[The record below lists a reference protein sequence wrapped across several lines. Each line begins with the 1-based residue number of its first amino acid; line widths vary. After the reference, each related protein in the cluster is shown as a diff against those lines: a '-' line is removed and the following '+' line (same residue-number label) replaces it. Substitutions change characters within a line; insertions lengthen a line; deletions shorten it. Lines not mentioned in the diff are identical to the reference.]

1 MMSSINTVTVSFEHL
16 TVNKREA
23 MRYLG
28 VKACDDTFDTM
39 YNECLKEVQKAS
51 SPKAVYLCADI
62 KISDSTVDF
71 GFMRVNSVGLAKN
84 LDGCSQAYVFCA
96 TLGIG
101 MDRQYERLSRISQ
114 AKATVFSAVGSAM
127 AESLCDYVN
136 GELGEGIETKPRFS
150 CGYGDFC
157 IKHQEEILNALEAQ
171 KRLGVCL
178 TDSCMMVPVKTV
190 TAIIGIRR

>member
-1 MMSSINTVTVSFEHL
+1 MITEINTVIVDAMSL
-16 TVNKREA
+16 PVNKREA

-28 VKACDDTFDTM
+28 VKECDAAFDAM
-39 YNECLKEVQKAS
+39 YSECLKMAQEVS
-51 SPKAVYLCADI
+51 SPKASSVCVDV
-62 KISDSTVDF
+62 KISESTLDF
-71 GFMRVNSVGLAKN
+71 GFMRVNSIGLAKN

-136 GELGEGIETKPRFS
+136 GKLGEGTSTKPRFS

-157 IKHQEEILNALEAQ
+157 IEHQGEILNVLEAQ

-178 TDSCMMVPVKTV
+178 TDSHMMVPVKTV

>member
-1 MMSSINTVTVSFEHL
+1 MITEISTVAVEASSIQ
-16 TVNKREA
+16 VNKREA

-28 VKACDDTFDTM
+28 VKECDEAFDDM
-39 YNECLKEVQKAS
+39 YNECLRIAQEVS
-51 SPKAVYLCADI
+51 SPKAVYLKTDVSVNGDA
-62 KISDSTVDF
+62 VDL
-71 GFMRVNSVGLAKN
+71 GFMQVNSSGLAKN

-101 MDRQYERLSRISQ
+101 MDRRYERLSRESQ
-114 AKATVFSAVGSAM
+114 ARATVFSAVGSAM
-127 AESLCDYVN
+127 AEGLCDYVN
-136 GELGEGIETKPRFS
+136 AKLGDGVFTKPRFS

-157 IKHQEEILNALEAQ
+157 ISHQSEILNVLEAQ

-178 TDSCMMVPVKTV
+178 TDTCMMVPVKTV